1 MPSGANWA
9 VLVMGAQAVV
19 TLPTQVKLVEAPAS
33 MGPGMVGQLTIP
45 PASVPPLE

>member
-19 TLPTQVKLVEAPAS
+19 TLPTQVKLAVAPLA
-33 MGPGMVGQLTIP
+33 MGPAMAGQLTTP